1 MVLKVNEEVV
11 QDLVIRAE
19 AERMRPRY
27 EEAFSEMA
35 PAAREEQL
43 LDWSRENVIE
53 RVLLRQEAHKRG
65 GQIPQRDIESAF
77 ERAMKQRADEGQ
89 AGKLSEQQQKDL
101 KKEVELQ
108 LRIERLID
116 GVCEGVGE
124 PAQRD
129 IEQYYE
135 QNKGRF
141 KTVELVRTAHIVKYV
156 NWLTDEKNAYEAI
169 CKVQDELGSGVL
181 FEQLVAKYSDCPE
194 NGGDLGYISRGQM
207 VEEFEDV
214 AFNLS
219 AGQTSDIFRTRFGF
233 HIARVYDRKPATT
246 KALEEVREEIV
257 GELAEQRRRAVIDNF
272 VDALKAE
279 AKIEEV

>member
-1 MVLKVNEEVV
+1 VVLKVNEEVV
-11 QDLVIRAE
+11 QDSAIRAE
-19 AERMRPRY
+19 AERMRPSY

-43 LDWSRENVIE
+43 LDWSRENMIE
-53 RVLLRQEAHKRG
+53 RALLRQEAHRRG
-65 GQIPQRDIESAF
+65 GQIPQGDIDSAF
-77 ERAMKQRADEGQ
+77 ERAMKQRANEGQ
-89 AGKLSEQQQKDL
+89 ADKLSERQQEDL
-101 KKEVELQ
+101 KKEIELQ
-108 LRIERLID
+108 LRIERLIEE
-116 GVCEGVGE
+116 VCEGVGE
-124 PAQRD
+124 PAQGD

-141 KTVELVRTAHIVKYV
+141 KTVELVRAAHIVKYV

-169 CKVQDELGSGVL
+169 CKAQDELRKGTL

-219 AGQTSDIFRTRFGF
+219 AGQTSDVFRTRFGF

-246 KALEEVREEIV
+246 KALDQVREEIV
-257 GELAEQRRRAVIDNF
+257 GELAEQSRRAVIDNF

-279 AKIEEV
+279 AKIEEL